1 MRTQEISVL
10 IPTFNEELNL
20 ERCLRACSW
29 SDDIT
34 VFDSFSTD
42 RTVEIAQNF
51 GARVIQRKWDSELGQ
66 RTAMLQVP
74 FKYKW
79 VFNPDADEVAT
90 PEFCNEMFEAVG
102 AADDSVSLF
111 RMQRKDI
118 FQGQWIKHSSV
129 DAWFGRLWRPD
140 SISFERL
147 INTVCIAH
155 GKELKLNERLI
166 HYAFEKGLDDW
177 FAKHNHYSRVE
188 AEIAL
193 ESLEKPAPKFS
204 EFFTS
209 DLMVR
214 RRAQKELFARLPG
227 RPVVRFIYMYFWRR
241 GFLDGGAGLNYCLIV
256 SFYEFMIVLKAKAML
271 EKRKSAAR

>member
-1 MRTQEISVL
+1 MPTKQISVL

-42 RTVEIAQNF
+42 RTVEIAEAF

-90 PEFCNEMFEAVG
+90 PEFCEEMFERVG
-102 AADDSVSLF
+102 ASDDSVAVF
-111 RMQRKDI
+111 RMRRKDI
-118 FQGQWIKHSSV
+118 FQGKWIKHSSV
-129 DAWFGRLWRPD
+129 DAWFGRLFRPD
-140 SISFERL
+140 LISFERV

-155 GKELKLNERLI
+155 GKDLKMNERLI
-166 HYAFEKGLDDW
+166 HYAFEKGLSDW
-177 FAKHNHYSRVE
+177 FAKHNHYSNVE
-188 AEIAL
+188 AGIAL
-193 ESLEKPAPKFS
+193 TSLEKPMPKLGTFFS
-204 EFFTS
+204 S
-209 DLMVR
+209 NLMER
-214 RRAQKELFARLPG
+214 RLALKELFAKLPG
-227 RPVVRFIYMYFWRR
+227 RPVVRFVYMYLWRR
-241 GFLDGGAGLNYCLIV
+241 GFLDGSAGLNYCLMV
-256 SFYEFMIVLKAKAML
+256 SFYEFMIVLKAQAML
-271 EKRKSAAR
+271 ESRKGLH